1 MTLSFVLFM
10 LHQGEMYDFMS
21 IILFVLGDILKFD
34 KIVQIIFL
42 FFETLVHECK
52 KTRFVS

>member
-10 LHQGEMYDFMS
+10 LHQGEMYDFKI

-34 KIVQIIFL
+34 KTVQIIFL
-42 FFETLVHECK
+42 F
-52 KTRFVS
+52 

>member
-21 IILFVLGDILKFD
+21 IIPFVLVDILKFH

-42 FFETLVHECK
+42 FFETLVRECK
-52 KTRFVS
+52 RNKVC